1 MNETRREAVRR
12 VMDIIHT
19 EGMVK
24 EGKLPTERRLAEMT
38 GLSRLILREALIAM
52 EGMGIVDIRN
62 RLGIYLNESNGDE
75 LSHVLESAPIWMPSE
90 RLSNAMEMR
99 LIIDP
104 AAAAIAAVRRTEE
117 DIAEIEM
124 CLRKLEEIRANA
136 GENEATSGA
145 YWNSVLH
152 GAIFSATR
160 NVLLVRAHDSL
171 KSLTEKGVAQ
181 MRGQMPNVDPAWR
194 ETILQEHRSIV
205 NAIAQSDPTRARFE
219 MERHI
224 GHTAM
229 NMGRLGQ
236 FDDSTQPMGTPEI
249 SGCWHGEGP
258 NRPGQ
263 GGK

>member
-1 MNETRREAVRR
+1 MNETRREAIKR

-24 EGKLPTERRLAEMT
+24 DGKLPTERRLTELT
-38 GLSRLILREALIAM
+38 GLNRLVLREALIAM

-62 RLGIYLNESNGDE
+62 RLGIYLNEPSGDE
-75 LSHVLESAPIWMPSE
+75 LSHLLESAPIWMPSE

-104 AAAAIAAVRRTEE
+104 AAAAIAAIRRTDE
-117 DIAEIEM
+117 DIEEIEM
-124 CLRKLEEIRANA
+124 CLKKLEEIRANA
-136 GENEATSGA
+136 GTSEASSGA

-152 GAIFSATR
+152 GAIFAAAR
-160 NVLLVRAHDSL
+160 NMLLTRAHDSL

-181 MRGQMPNVDPAWR
+181 MRGQMPKIDPAWR

-205 NAIAQSDPTRARFE
+205 SAIVASDPTQARFE

-236 FDDSTQPMGTPEI
+236 FGDGTQPMGIP
-249 SGCWHGEGP
+249 GCGSE
-258 NRPGQ
+258 R
-263 GGK
+263 K

>member
-1 MNETRREAVRR
+1 MNETRREAIKK
-12 VMDIIHT
+12 VMDIVHT
-19 EGMVK
+19 EGMVRD
-24 EGKLPTERRLAEMT
+24 GKLPTERRLAELT
-38 GLSRLILREALIAM
+38 GLNRLVLREALIAM

-62 RLGIYLNESNGDE
+62 RLGIYLNEPSGDE
-75 LSHVLESAPIWMPSE
+75 FSYMLESAPIWMPSE
-90 RLSNAMEMR
+90 RLANAMEMR

-104 AAAAIAAVRRTEE
+104 AAAAIAAVRRTDE

-124 CLRKLEEIRANA
+124 CLKKLEEIRANA
-136 GENEATSGA
+136 GASEASSGA

-152 GAIFSATR
+152 GAIFAAAR
-160 NVLLVRAHDSL
+160 NVLLTRAHDSL

-181 MRGQMPNVDPAWR
+181 MRAQMPQIDPAWR

-205 NAIAQSDPTRARFE
+205 SAIVASDPTQARFE

-236 FDDSTQPMGTPEI
+236 FGDGIQPMANPETR
-249 SGCWHGEGP
+249 GEP
-258 NRPGQ
+258 MTR
-263 GGK
+263 